1 MLRNNIVPNA
11 DGRKIAEIRKAK
23 VPRMSQ
29 DSVAKRLQLE
39 GVDVDK
45 GAVQRIEAGKRSL
58 MRQELNALAA
68 VLRVD
73 PEALLAEERGG

>member
-1 MLRNNIVPNA
+1 
-11 DGRKIAEIRKAK
+11 
-23 VPRMSQ
+23 MSQ
-29 DSVAKRLQLE
+29 DSVAKKLQLE

-58 MRQELNALAA
+58 TRQELNALAA
-68 VLRVD
+68 ILQVE